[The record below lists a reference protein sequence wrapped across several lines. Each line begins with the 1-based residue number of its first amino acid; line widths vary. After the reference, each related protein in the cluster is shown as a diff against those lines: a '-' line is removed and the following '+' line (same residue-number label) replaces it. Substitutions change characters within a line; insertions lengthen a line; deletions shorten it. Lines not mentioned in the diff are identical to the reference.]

1 MLKDEVRKEFNAA
14 RKSGDQLTKNALE
27 AVIAGILQKEKT
39 EAGHE
44 VTDAEVIECI
54 SKEIKVQKEVKE
66 MFAGRNAEKEAEA
79 AGKIEVLSK
88 FLPKQLTEEE
98 VMAIIEKAD
107 VFGDATPK
115 TKGMIIKA
123 VMPQIAGKFDKSL
136 VNGLVEKHLNAKYN

>member
-1 MLKDEVRKEFNAA
+1 MLKDEIRKEFNNA
-14 RKSGDQLTKNALE
+14 RKTGDQLTKNALE

-39 EAGHE
+39 QAGHE

-54 SKEIKVQKEVKE
+54 TKEVKVQREVKE

-79 AGKIEVLSK
+79 AGKIEILSK

-98 VMAIIEKAD
+98 VMELIAKAD
-107 VFGDATPK
+107 VYPDASPK

-123 VMPQIAGKFDKSL
+123 VMPQIIGKFDKAL
-136 VNGLVEKHLNAKYN
+136 VNGLVEKHLANK